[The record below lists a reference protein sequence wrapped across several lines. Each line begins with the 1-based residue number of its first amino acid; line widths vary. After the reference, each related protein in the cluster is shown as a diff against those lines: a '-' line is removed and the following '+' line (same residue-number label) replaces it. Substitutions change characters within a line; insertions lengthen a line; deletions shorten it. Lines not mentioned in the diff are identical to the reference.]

1 MSPSDPKPR
10 MTPRIGTARRGIQA
24 ALATTAIAVAAA
36 GSIAIGSQAAPPADP
51 AAQDARPAG
60 GNQRPLYIDTQ
71 HEPRITISWE
81 QRDGTRVE
89 LARRLPWGTKNDRVD
104 LGANVLGFAA
114 VGGTRIDL
122 QAGHPLGSVVRVGFY
137 KTDNERPF
145 FADIRPGS
153 AVEVRLEGVR
163 FIEPA
168 TPTHATALHHLQYSM
183 EDVLNC
189 GLDGSAIDQYN
200 TAGAEE
206 TLGGAISTENGRPGV
221 LRVVHGA
228 LPDDAPRFYRS
239 DQTANDEAPQ
249 PTERFATVR
258 FDHDSETGA
267 IGIRAELPYELFR
280 HVRDPWLR
288 AEPGT
293 FFEPTHFHLEFESLP
308 DRVLPDGEQ
317 EDRDADVTSESVGR

>member
-1 MSPSDPKPR
+1 MA
-10 MTPRIGTARRGIQA
+10 PRIGTDWRWMALATA
-24 ALATTAIAVAAA
+24 ALAIAAA
-36 GSIAIGSQAAPPADP
+36 GTPAWSLQATLPTDP
-51 AAQDARPAG
+51 TRQDARPAG
-60 GNQRPLYIDTQ
+60 GNQRPLFIDAE
-71 HEPRITISWE
+71 HDPTILIAWE
-81 QRDGTRVE
+81 RRDGTRVE
-89 LARRLPWGTKNDRVD
+89 LSRRLPWGTKNDRVD
-104 LGANVLGFAA
+104 LGANVLAFAA

-137 KTDNERPF
+137 KTDNEQPF
-145 FADIRPGS
+145 FADVRPGS
-153 AVEVRLEGVR
+153 SIEVRLDGVR

-168 TPTHATALHHLQYSM
+168 TPTYATALHHLQYSM

-200 TAGAEE
+200 TAVAEE

-228 LPDDAPRFYRS
+228 LPDDAPHFYRS
-239 DQTANDEAPQ
+239 GEDAREQAPQ

-258 FDHDSETGA
+258 FDRDEDTGD

-308 DRVLPDGEQ
+308 DRVLPDEAGENQ
-317 EDRDADVTSESVGR
+317 DASAESETTGQ